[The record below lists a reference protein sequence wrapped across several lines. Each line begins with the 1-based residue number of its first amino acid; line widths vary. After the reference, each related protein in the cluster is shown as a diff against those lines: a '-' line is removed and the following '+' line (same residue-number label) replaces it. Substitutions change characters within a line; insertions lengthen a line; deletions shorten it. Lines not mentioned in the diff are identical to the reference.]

1 MTYRLPGDSRL
12 AFLGCCLAVLLAV
25 LWPAVRAT
33 AQGVSSPVQDS
44 NSKAIPLILRGVGID
59 QRLGQP
65 LPLDLRFRDENGT
78 SVALGDAFG
87 KKPVVLA
94 LVYYQCPMLCTMV
107 LNGLL
112 DSLKQVKFDAGEQF
126 NVVAVSFDPSEK
138 PELARA
144 KKAVYVGLYG
154 RPKAAQGWHFLT
166 GDEASIRELAQ
177 AVGFRYNYDPGT
189 RQFAHAAAVMVVT
202 PEGRLARYFYGI
214 QYPARDLRL
223 ALVEASANKIGS
235 PIDQLLLFCC
245 EYNPTTGKYGFIVA
259 RVLQLAGA
267 ATVLAVGTLMLLLFR
282 REAYG
287 ARRIT

>member
-1 MTYRLPGDSRL
+1 MTYRFAGESRL
-12 AFLGCCLAVLLAV
+12 PRLGRCLAVLLAA
-25 LWPAVRAT
+25 LSPAVRAM
-33 AQGVSSPVQDS
+33 AQGGSSPVRDT
-44 NSKAIPLILRGVGID
+44 NSKAIPPILRGLGID
-59 QRLGQP
+59 QRLGQS

-78 SVALGDAFG
+78 SVALGDTFG
-87 KKPVVLA
+87 QKPVVLA

-112 DSLKQVKFDAGEQF
+112 ESLKQVKFDAGDQF
-126 NVVAVSFDPSEK
+126 NVVAVSIDPTEK

-144 KKAVYVGLYG
+144 KKAVYAGLYG
-154 RPKAAQGWHFLT
+154 RRKTAQGWHFLT
-166 GDEASIRELAQ
+166 GDAASIRELAQ
-177 AVGFRYNYDPGT
+177 SVGFHYNYDPGT
-189 RQFAHAAAVMVVT
+189 RQFAHAAAIMVVT

-267 ATVLAVGTLMLLLFR
+267 ATVLAVGTLMLVLFR

-287 ARRIT
+287 A